1 MDHRGPPPLRPE
13 NRPRVPFAMDS
24 SSAASRDRIKALYAS
39 REAMEHEMASIAQR
53 LSGPGLRGLKG
64 PLVDREGFPIP
75 GVDLY
80 AVRGD
85 RGRYAVLRN
94 DHAAVTDQIQRA
106 MTDLHASAGALRG
119 AASAPARPAESAD
132 RAVGSSRDDP
142 SGASA
147 APPPNAKPF
156 AIIDEVT
163 DGSPAHEAGL
173 VVGDQVIFFAGVDA
187 RTGSGDPLPRVAAA
201 LAANE
206 NRPRVG
212 ACAQKRRQDGSI
224 GDPETLGGSR
234 TVGVPHAPKDVTR
247 EDVES
252 RHRRLFR
259 VV

>member
-53 LSGPGLRGLKG
+53 LSGPGMPGLKG

-206 NRPRVG
+206 NRPVSALVLRRG
-212 ACAQKRRQDGSI
+212 AKTEVSVTPKRWAGRGL
-224 GDPETLGGSR
+224 LGCHMR
-234 TVGVPHAPKDVTR
+234 PKT
-247 EDVES
+247 
-252 RHRRLFR
+252 
-259 VV
+259 

>member
-1 MDHRGPPPLRPE
+1 M
-13 NRPRVPFAMDS
+13 
-24 SSAASRDRIKALYAS
+24 
-39 REAMEHEMASIAQR
+39 
-53 LSGPGLRGLKG
+53 
-64 PLVDREGFPIP
+64 DREGFPIP

-94 DHAAVTDQIQRA
+94 DHAAVTNQMQRA

-173 VVGDQVIFFAGVDA
+173 VVGDQVISFAGVDA
-187 RTGSGDPLPRVAAA
+187 RVGSGDPLPKVAAA

-206 NRPRVG
+206 NRPVSALVLRRG
-212 ACAQKRRQDGSI
+212 AKTEVSVTPKRWAGRGL
-224 GDPETLGGSR
+224 LGCHMR
-234 TVGVPHAPKDVTR
+234 PKT
-247 EDVES
+247 
-252 RHRRLFR
+252 
-259 VV
+259 